1 MSGILVN
8 YAALESAN
16 NQIQSTARSL
26 DEKLDTLR
34 ARLQKIQWDGAD
46 QAAYQQHQQQWDNAL
61 RDINGIL
68 AQIGAAVGVAREN
81 YMNTEQSNAK
91 VWG

>member
-16 NQIQSTARSL
+16 SQIQSIARSL

-34 ARLQKIQWDGAD
+34 TRLQQIQWEGAD
-46 QAAYQQHQQQWDNAL
+46 QEAYQAHQRQWDNAL

-68 AQIGAAVGVAREN
+68 NQIGSAVGTAREN
-81 YMNTEQSNAK
+81 YMSTEASNAK

>member
-16 NQIQSTARSL
+16 AQIQSTARSL

-34 ARLQKIQWDGAD
+34 TRLQQMQWDGED
-46 QAAYQQHQQQWDNAL
+46 YNTYQAHQAQWDNAL
-61 RDINGIL
+61 RDLNAVL
-68 AQIGAAVGVAREN
+68 NQIGSAVGTAREN
-81 YMNTEQSNAK
+81 YMSTEASNAK

>member
-16 NQIQSTARSL
+16 SQIQSIARSL
-26 DEKLDTLR
+26 DEKLDALR
-34 ARLQKIQWDGAD
+34 GRLQQIQWEGAD
-46 QAAYQQHQQQWDNAL
+46 QAAYQAHQQQWDTAL

-68 AQIGAAVGVAREN
+68 NQIGSAVGVAREN
-81 YMNTEQSNAK
+81 YMSTEASNAK

>member
-16 NQIQSTARSL
+16 SQIQSISRSM
-26 DEKLDTLR
+26 DEKLDALR
-34 ARLQKIQWDGAD
+34 ARLQQIQWEGAD
-46 QAAYQQHQQQWDNAL
+46 QQAYQAQQQQWDNAL

-68 AQIGAAVGVAREN
+68 HQIGAAVGTAREN
-81 YMNTEQSNAK
+81 YMSTEASNAK